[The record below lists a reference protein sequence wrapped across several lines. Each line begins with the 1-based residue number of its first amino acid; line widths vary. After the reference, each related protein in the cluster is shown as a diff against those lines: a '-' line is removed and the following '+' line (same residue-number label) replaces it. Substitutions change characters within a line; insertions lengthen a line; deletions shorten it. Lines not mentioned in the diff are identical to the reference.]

1 MPYDY
6 QEHQHYFGQVA
17 DEVIELAEP
26 ELQRLGA
33 TETNPVYRGIH
44 FKATPEVVY
53 RINYQTRLL
62 TRVLAPLTSF
72 NCHSDKYL
80 YRKVY
85 EIAWEDF
92 LDPTKTFAVFAT
104 VAHSHIKHSKY
115 AALKL
120 KDAVV
125 DYIRDRTG
133 ERPSIDTRDPDL
145 WINLHIENNFATVS
159 VDLSGGA
166 LHRRGYRVESVEAPM
181 METVAASILT
191 RSEWDGETPL
201 HDPFCGSG
209 TLLCEAYMRVAHLP
223 SGFMRSRF
231 GFEQLPDFD
240 RTAWD
245 AVVQEGADGIKP
257 VAPNLISG
265 SDRSKE
271 AAKAA
276 RKNCRALDENS
287 GINITQQD
295 VFDMDGLEGYTIVCN
310 PPYGVR
316 MERDKDL
323 TSFYKSLG
331 DFLKQRCK
339 GSNAFIYFGDLEY
352 VKALGLKP
360 AWKRPLYNG
369 GIRGQV
375 AKIEIF

>member
-1 MPYDY
+1 
-6 QEHQHYFGQVA
+6 
-17 DEVIELAEP
+17 
-26 ELQRLGA
+26 
-33 TETNPVYRGIH
+33 
-44 FKATPEVVY
+44 
-53 RINYQTRLL
+53 
-62 TRVLAPLTSF
+62 
-72 NCHSDKYL
+72 
-80 YRKVY
+80 
-85 EIAWEDF
+85 
-92 LDPTKTFAVFAT
+92 
-104 VAHSHIKHSKY
+104 
-115 AALKL
+115 
-120 KDAVV
+120 
-125 DYIRDRTG
+125 
-133 ERPSIDTRDPDL
+133 
-145 WINLHIENNFATVS
+145 
-159 VDLSGGA
+159 
-166 LHRRGYRVESVEAPM
+166 
-181 METVAASILT
+181 
-191 RSEWDGETPL
+191 
-201 HDPFCGSG
+201 
-209 TLLCEAYMRVAHLP
+209 
-223 SGFMRSRF
+223 
-231 GFEQLPDFD
+231 
-240 RTAWD
+240 

>member
-159 VDLSGGA
+159 V
-166 LHRRGYRVESVEAPM
+166 
-181 METVAASILT
+181 
-191 RSEWDGETPL
+191 
-201 HDPFCGSG
+201 
-209 TLLCEAYMRVAHLP
+209 
-223 SGFMRSRF
+223 
-231 GFEQLPDFD
+231 
-240 RTAWD
+240 
-245 AVVQEGADGIKP
+245 
-257 VAPNLISG
+257 
-265 SDRSKE
+265 
-271 AAKAA
+271 
-276 RKNCRALDENS
+276 
-287 GINITQQD
+287 
-295 VFDMDGLEGYTIVCN
+295 
-310 PPYGVR
+310 
-316 MERDKDL
+316 
-323 TSFYKSLG
+323 
-331 DFLKQRCK
+331 
-339 GSNAFIYFGDLEY
+339 
-352 VKALGLKP
+352 
-360 AWKRPLYNG
+360 
-369 GIRGQV
+369 
-375 AKIEIF
+375 